1 MCHVTPL
8 LKTVGSPGL
17 ERSGYSQ
24 VEKIRQVKAKSLY
37 LQVEKL
43 RQNLNKLESTI
54 SAVQQVLEEGR
65 ALDILLARDRMLAQ
79 VQELKT
85 VRSLLQPQED
95 DRVMFTPPDQ
105 ALYLAIKSFGF
116 VSSGA
121 FAPLTKA
128 TGDGL
133 KRALQGKVAS
143 FTVIGYDHDGEPRLS
158 GGDLMSAVV
167 LGPDG
172 NLFGAEVSDQQNG
185 TYVVSYRPQLEGEHL
200 VSVTLCN
207 QHIENSPFKVVVKS
221 GRSYVGIGLPGLSFG
236 SEGDSDGKLS
246 AALGAVDKEGY
257 IIVADRSNNR
267 IQVFKPC
274 GAFHHKF
281 GTLGSRPGQ
290 FDRPA
295 GVACDA
301 SRRIVVADK
310 DNHRIQIFT
319 FEGQFL
325 LKFGEKGTKNGQF
338 NYPWDV
344 AVNSEGKILVSDT
357 RNHRIQLFGPDGVF
371 LNKYGF
377 EGALWKHFDSPRGVA
392 FNHEGHLVVTD
403 FNNHRLLVIH
413 PDCQSARF
421 LGSEGT
427 GNGQFLRPQGVA
439 VDQEGR
445 IIVADSRNHRVQMF
459 ESNGSFLCKFGAQG
473 SGFGQ
478 MDRPSGIAITPDGM
492 IVVVDFGN
500 NRILMN
506 VLIFSAGIEPV
517 KVLFRCQAPGWSAV
531 ARSRLTAP
539 STSQVQAILLPQSLD
554 RDGVSPCGP
563 GWSLSLDLMIHPPQ
577 PPKVLGL
584 QSLPLS
590 PRLECNGAISADCNL
605 CLLVETGFHHVGQA
619 GLEQLTLVDLPTS
632 LSQSA
637 RITGGLTQLPGLEC
651 SGTIMAHG
659 SLDLLSSSNPSTSA
673 SQRQGL
679 AMLPRFVFNS
689 WPQVILLLQPP
700 KVLKSQACATMSSS
714 FNLTLPRLKCGGAV
728 SAHCNPHFPKFK
740 QFSCLS
746 LPRSWD
752 YRHLP
757 PRPANFCIFSRDE
770 FHYVG
775 QTGLELLTSS
785 DPPASASQSAGITDS
800 LALSSR
806 LECSGA
812 ISAHCNFFLS
822 ASRVQSF
829 ALIAQAGVLWQDLS
843 SLQPL
848 SPGFKRFSCLS
859 LPKPVLLNNVLAGP
873 DTVVHTYNTSTLGG
887 REMGFCHVAQSGL
900 ELLGSSNPPASASK
914 SAGITSISHYTR
926 PFYDSLNKVF
936 GRYFIENK

>member
-1 MCHVTPL
+1 MASFPETDFQICLLCKEMC
-8 LKTVGSPGL
+8 GSPAPLSSSSSASSSSSQTSTSSGNCGGGGGPGAAARRLHVLPCLHAFCRPCLEAHRLPAAGGGAPGEPLKLRCPVCDQKVVLAEAAGMDALPSSAFLLSNLLDAVVATADEPPPKNNGRAGAPAGAGGHSNHRHHPHHAHPRAPAAAPPLPQAPPAPAPSRGAPGGSAASPSALLLRRPHGCSSCDEGNAASSRCLDCQEHLCDNCVRAHQRVRLTKDHYIERGPPGPAAAAAAQQLGL
-17 ERSGYSQ
+17 GPPFPSSPFSILSVFPERLGFCQHHDDEVLHLYCDTCSVPVCRECTMGRHGGHSFVYLQEALQDSRALTIQ
-24 VEKIRQVKAKSLY
+24 LLADAQQGRQAIQLSIEQAQAVAEQVEIKAKVVQSEVKAVTARHKKALEERECELLWKVEKIRQVKAKSLY

-172 NLFGAEVSDQQNG
+172 NLFGAEVNDQQNG

-236 SEGDSDGKLS
+236 SEGDSDGKLCRPWGVS
-246 AALGAVDKEGY
+246 VDKEGY

-344 AVNSEGKILVSDT
+344 AVNTEGKILVSDT

-478 MDRPSGIAITPDGM
+478 MDRPSGIAVTPDGM

-500 NRILMN
+500 NRIL
-506 VLIFSAGIEPV
+506 IF
-517 KVLFRCQAPGWSAV
+517 
-531 ARSRLTAP
+531 
-539 STSQVQAILLPQSLD
+539 
-554 RDGVSPCGP
+554 
-563 GWSLSLDLMIHPPQ
+563 
-577 PPKVLGL
+577 
-584 QSLPLS
+584 
-590 PRLECNGAISADCNL
+590 
-605 CLLVETGFHHVGQA
+605 
-619 GLEQLTLVDLPTS
+619 
-632 LSQSA
+632 
-637 RITGGLTQLPGLEC
+637 
-651 SGTIMAHG
+651 
-659 SLDLLSSSNPSTSA
+659 
-673 SQRQGL
+673 
-679 AMLPRFVFNS
+679 
-689 WPQVILLLQPP
+689 
-700 KVLKSQACATMSSS
+700 
-714 FNLTLPRLKCGGAV
+714 
-728 SAHCNPHFPKFK
+728 
-740 QFSCLS
+740 
-746 LPRSWD
+746 
-752 YRHLP
+752 
-757 PRPANFCIFSRDE
+757 
-770 FHYVG
+770 
-775 QTGLELLTSS
+775 
-785 DPPASASQSAGITDS
+785 
-800 LALSSR
+800 
-806 LECSGA
+806 
-812 ISAHCNFFLS
+812 
-822 ASRVQSF
+822 
-829 ALIAQAGVLWQDLS
+829 
-843 SLQPL
+843 
-848 SPGFKRFSCLS
+848 
-859 LPKPVLLNNVLAGP
+859 
-873 DTVVHTYNTSTLGG
+873 
-887 REMGFCHVAQSGL
+887 
-900 ELLGSSNPPASASK
+900 
-914 SAGITSISHYTR
+914 
-926 PFYDSLNKVF
+926 
-936 GRYFIENK
+936 

>member
-1 MCHVTPL
+1 MFFFF
-8 LKTVGSPGL
+8 
-17 ERSGYSQ
+17 Q

-65 ALDILLARDRMLAQ
+65 ALDVLLARDRMLAQ
-79 VQELKT
+79 VQELKS
-85 VRSLLQPQED
+85 VRSFLQPQED

-105 ALYLAIKSFGF
+105 ALYLAIKSLGF

-128 TGDGL
+128 KGEGL

-185 TYVVSYRPQLEGEHL
+185 TYLVSYRPQLEGEHL

-207 QHIENSPFKVVVKS
+207 QHIENSPFKVLVKS
-221 GRSYVGIGLPGLSFG
+221 GRSYVGIGLPGLSFA
-236 SEGDSDGKLS
+236 SEGDSDGKLCRPWGVS
-246 AALGAVDKEGY
+246 VDKEGY

-267 IQVFKPC
+267 IQVFQPC
-274 GAFHHKF
+274 GTFHHKF

-344 AVNSEGKILVSDT
+344 AVNPEGKILVSDT

-377 EGALWKHFDSPRGVA
+377 EGALWKHFDSPRGVT

-500 NRILMN
+500 NRIL
-506 VLIFSAGIEPV
+506 
-517 KVLFRCQAPGWSAV
+517 
-531 ARSRLTAP
+531 
-539 STSQVQAILLPQSLD
+539 
-554 RDGVSPCGP
+554 
-563 GWSLSLDLMIHPPQ
+563 
-577 PPKVLGL
+577 
-584 QSLPLS
+584 
-590 PRLECNGAISADCNL
+590 
-605 CLLVETGFHHVGQA
+605 
-619 GLEQLTLVDLPTS
+619 
-632 LSQSA
+632 
-637 RITGGLTQLPGLEC
+637 
-651 SGTIMAHG
+651 
-659 SLDLLSSSNPSTSA
+659 
-673 SQRQGL
+673 
-679 AMLPRFVFNS
+679 VF
-689 WPQVILLLQPP
+689 
-700 KVLKSQACATMSSS
+700 
-714 FNLTLPRLKCGGAV
+714 
-728 SAHCNPHFPKFK
+728 
-740 QFSCLS
+740 
-746 LPRSWD
+746 
-752 YRHLP
+752 
-757 PRPANFCIFSRDE
+757 
-770 FHYVG
+770 
-775 QTGLELLTSS
+775 
-785 DPPASASQSAGITDS
+785 
-800 LALSSR
+800 
-806 LECSGA
+806 
-812 ISAHCNFFLS
+812 
-822 ASRVQSF
+822 
-829 ALIAQAGVLWQDLS
+829 
-843 SLQPL
+843 
-848 SPGFKRFSCLS
+848 
-859 LPKPVLLNNVLAGP
+859 
-873 DTVVHTYNTSTLGG
+873 
-887 REMGFCHVAQSGL
+887 
-900 ELLGSSNPPASASK
+900 
-914 SAGITSISHYTR
+914 
-926 PFYDSLNKVF
+926 
-936 GRYFIENK
+936 

>member
-1 MCHVTPL
+1 MTRARAGGVDHAAPDLTALGRCRGAAKPEEKERVGGAQALQGRGKRAPGRVGRACVLSAGSSAGLGGRAGDSRRVGRACDLFRRSRLGRRAAPASSSGRNPCRLWKVAFNARCVAGGSARVGRGEAEAAAPFWCRLPCLVGIVVILADVHVVGGRRRGPRGRGAPPARPALPARL
-8 LKTVGSPGL
+8 LPPVPRGAPAAGAAAAAQQLGLGPPFPGAPFSLLSVFPERLGFCQHHDDEVLHLYCDTCSVPICRECTVGRHGGHSFVYLQEALQDSRALTIQLLADAQQGRQAIQLSIEQAQTVAEQVEMKAKVVQSEVKAVTARHKKAL
-17 ERSGYSQ
+17 EERECELLWK

-65 ALDILLARDRMLAQ
+65 ALDVLLARDRMLAQ

-236 SEGDSDGKLS
+236 SEGDSDGKLCRPWGVS
-246 AALGAVDKEGY
+246 VDKEGY
-257 IIVADRSNNR
+257 IVVADRSNNR

-310 DNHRIQIFT
+310 DNHRIQVFT

-478 MDRPSGIAITPDGM
+478 MDRPSGIAVTPDGM

-500 NRILMN
+500 NRIL
-506 VLIFSAGIEPV
+506 IF
-517 KVLFRCQAPGWSAV
+517 
-531 ARSRLTAP
+531 
-539 STSQVQAILLPQSLD
+539 
-554 RDGVSPCGP
+554 
-563 GWSLSLDLMIHPPQ
+563 
-577 PPKVLGL
+577 
-584 QSLPLS
+584 
-590 PRLECNGAISADCNL
+590 
-605 CLLVETGFHHVGQA
+605 
-619 GLEQLTLVDLPTS
+619 
-632 LSQSA
+632 
-637 RITGGLTQLPGLEC
+637 
-651 SGTIMAHG
+651 
-659 SLDLLSSSNPSTSA
+659 
-673 SQRQGL
+673 
-679 AMLPRFVFNS
+679 
-689 WPQVILLLQPP
+689 
-700 KVLKSQACATMSSS
+700 
-714 FNLTLPRLKCGGAV
+714 
-728 SAHCNPHFPKFK
+728 
-740 QFSCLS
+740 
-746 LPRSWD
+746 
-752 YRHLP
+752 
-757 PRPANFCIFSRDE
+757 
-770 FHYVG
+770 
-775 QTGLELLTSS
+775 
-785 DPPASASQSAGITDS
+785 
-800 LALSSR
+800 
-806 LECSGA
+806 
-812 ISAHCNFFLS
+812 
-822 ASRVQSF
+822 
-829 ALIAQAGVLWQDLS
+829 
-843 SLQPL
+843 
-848 SPGFKRFSCLS
+848 
-859 LPKPVLLNNVLAGP
+859 
-873 DTVVHTYNTSTLGG
+873 
-887 REMGFCHVAQSGL
+887 
-900 ELLGSSNPPASASK
+900 
-914 SAGITSISHYTR
+914 
-926 PFYDSLNKVF
+926 
-936 GRYFIENK
+936 